1 VRIALALSP
10 FPILEPAGA
19 NVFLSAVRWI
29 QTLLLGSLA
38 TSLAVIAIASVGLLM
53 LSGRVNLRRGATV
66 ILGCFIVFGAA
77 SIAQGLR
84 GVTASFTGPPARPQS
99 VPAPPAA
106 LIDLSPPPADPA
118 NGPVDPYAGA
128 SIRR

>member
-1 VRIALALSP
+1 MTIDLTLSP
-10 FPILEPAGA
+10 FSVSDLGGA
-19 NVFLSAVRWI
+19 NVFLSAVQWV
-29 QTLLLGSLA
+29 QALLLGSIA

-66 ILGCFIVFGAA
+66 ILGCFVLFGAA

-84 GVTASFTGPPARPQS
+84 GVTASFTGPPARAQTAPE
-99 VPAPPAA
+99 PPAT
-106 LIDLSPPPADPA
+106 LIDLAPQPSGQA
-118 NGPVDPYAGA
+118 DPYAGA